1 MARIKYASQNPV
13 YSGKAAISLLSGMTF
28 SNAAG
33 ERYSIAAIAI
43 WGIDWK
49 RMKKRG
55 AGQFLRKP
63 VLSRIGFRISGKIKT
78 AAAAAALVATVGETV
93 AIGNVRDSLHIYK
106 SSLSKLNVIA
116 QCGQPDI
123 IELRRYCDGI
133 FLSVSMIKIDPGRE
147 WPQVDRYRYK
157 YQAQMQSSVL
167 QTRRL
172 KRFLLRIYR

>member
-1 MARIKYASQNPV
+1 MRVRIPYIREKPP
-13 YSGKAAISLLSGMTF
+13 SLLSGMTF

-63 VLSRIGFRISGKIKT
+63 VLSRIGFRISGKIKIT
-78 AAAAAALVATVGETV
+78 AAAAVATVGETV

-106 SSLSKLNVIA
+106 SSLSKLNAIA

-123 IELRRYCDGI
+123 IELRRYFDGT
-133 FLSVSMIKIDPGRE
+133 FLSVSMIKIDPRRE
-147 WPQVDRYRYK
+147 WPQVDR
-157 YQAQMQSSVL
+157 
-167 QTRRL
+167 
-172 KRFLLRIYR
+172 